1 MLREGGFL
9 KVEEIINNMIL
20 NIRKIKLYVF
30 NNFGNE
36 VKLMVDIYLL
46 GNIENL
52 KNIILRVYYVIF

>member
-9 KVEEIINNMIL
+9 EDEDIINNTLL

-52 KNIILRVYYVIF
+52 KSIILRVYYVIF

>member
-52 KNIILRVYYVIF
+52 KSIILRVYYVIF

>member
-9 KVEEIINNMIL
+9 EVEEIINNMLL

-52 KNIILRVYYVIF
+52 KSIILRVYYVIF

>member
-9 KVEEIINNMIL
+9 EVEEIINNMIL

-52 KNIILRVYYVIF
+52 KSIILRVYYVIF

>member
-1 MLREGGFL
+1 MLREIGFL
-9 KVEEIINNMIL
+9 EDEEIINNTLL

-52 KNIILRVYYVIF
+52 KSIILRVYYVIF